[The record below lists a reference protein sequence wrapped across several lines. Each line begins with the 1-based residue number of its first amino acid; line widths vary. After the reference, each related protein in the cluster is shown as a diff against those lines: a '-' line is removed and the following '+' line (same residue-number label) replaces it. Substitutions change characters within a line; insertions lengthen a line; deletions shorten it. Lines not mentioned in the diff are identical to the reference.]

1 MQKLVNQ
8 EEKAPVAANTERALV
23 KPLPNKRDTGQITL
37 VLQGGGALGAY
48 QAGVYQALH
57 ETGIEPDWII
67 GTSIGAI
74 NASLIAG
81 NAPEKRL
88 ERLRHFWQQ
97 VKRRRTGLE
106 WVDAFT
112 WPAQARG
119 WADNFSTFV
128 TGIPGF
134 FEPNYANLFGG
145 LHTKVNVS
153 KTGLYSTDPLR
164 RTLLDL
170 VDFSLI
176 KQGGP
181 RLTVGAARIG
191 TAMMCYFDSRAM
203 PLSVE
208 HILASGALPPAFPP
222 VQIGEHYYW
231 DGGILSN
238 TPIEAVFDDNPR
250 KSGVVFAV
258 HVWNPHGPEPG
269 TLWQVLN
276 RQKDIQYSSRAA
288 THVARQ
294 KQIHKLRHIIQE
306 LRAYVPPEAR
316 DNPAVKELLSY
327 GCPTR
332 MHVVRLQA
340 PPLPDENHLK
350 DIDFSEAS
358 ISKRWALGYE
368 HTKETIEAAPWE
380 IEAAPHEGVILHDP
394 VAAR

>member
-1 MQKLVNQ
+1 MQELITQQ
-8 EEKAPVAANTERALV
+8 EREPVAANTEPASM
-23 KPLPNKRDTGQITL
+23 KPSPNRRDMGQITL
-37 VLQGGGALGAY
+37 VMQGGGALGAY

-57 ETGIEPDWII
+57 EAGIEPDWII

-81 NAPEKRL
+81 NPTEKRL
-88 ERLRHFWQQ
+88 EALRHFWQQ
-97 VKRRRTGLE
+97 VRPKRTGLE
-106 WVDAFT
+106 WVNAFS

-119 WADNFSTFV
+119 WADNFSTFA

-134 FEPNYANLFGG
+134 FEPNHAAILGG
-145 LHTKVNVS
+145 FQAKVPTA
-153 KTGLYSTDPLR
+153 KAGLYSTEPLR

-176 KQGGP
+176 KKGGP

-191 TAMMCYFDSRAM
+191 TAMMSYFDSREM

-222 VQIGEHYYW
+222 VQIGDHYYW

-250 KSGVVFAV
+250 KSGVVFAI
-258 HVWNPHGPEPG
+258 HVWNPEGPEPR
-269 TLWQVLN
+269 TLWEVLN

-294 KQIHKLRHIIQE
+294 KQIHRLRHIIME
-306 LRAYVPPEAR
+306 LGALL
-316 DNPAVKELLSY
+316 PAEKRQDPAIAELLSF
-327 GCPTR
+327 GCPTV

-358 ISKRWALGYE
+358 IGKRWTLGYE
-368 HTKETIEAAPWE
+368 HTRKAIEAAPWK
-380 IEAAPHEGVILHDP
+380 IEAAPHEGVILHAP
-394 VAAR
+394 IAV

>member
-1 MQKLVNQ
+1 M
-8 EEKAPVAANTERALV
+8 
-23 KPLPNKRDTGQITL
+23 
-37 VLQGGGALGAY
+37 
-48 QAGVYQALH
+48 H
-57 ETGIEPDWII
+57 EAGIEPDWII

-81 NAPEKRL
+81 NEPENRVEAL
-88 ERLRHFWQQ
+88 NRFWQR
-97 VKRRRTGLE
+97 VRRRTTVQD
-106 WVDAFT
+106 WTNAFT
-112 WPAQARG
+112 GLVQPRG
-119 WADNFSTFV
+119 WADNLSTFSS
-128 TGIPGF
+128 GIPGF
-134 FEPNYANLFGG
+134 FEPNYASLLGG
-145 LHTKVNVS
+145 PHAKVHVS
-153 KTGLYSTDPLR
+153 KAGLYSTEPLR
-164 RTLLDL
+164 KTLKDL

-176 KQGGP
+176 QQGGP

-191 TAMMCYFDSRAM
+191 TAMMCYFDSREM

-222 VQIGEHYYW
+222 IPIGDHYYW

-258 HVWNPHGPEPG
+258 HVWNPEGPEPR
-269 TLWQVLN
+269 TLWDVLN

-288 THVARQ
+288 THIARQ
-294 KQIHKLRHIIQE
+294 KQIHKLRHIIME
-306 LRAYVPPEAR
+306 LGAQL
-316 DNPAVKELLSY
+316 PADKKQDPAIAELLSF

-358 ISKRWALGYE
+358 ICTRWMLGYQ
-368 HTKETIEAAPWE
+368 HTQKAIEAAPWE

-394 VAAR
+394 VTA